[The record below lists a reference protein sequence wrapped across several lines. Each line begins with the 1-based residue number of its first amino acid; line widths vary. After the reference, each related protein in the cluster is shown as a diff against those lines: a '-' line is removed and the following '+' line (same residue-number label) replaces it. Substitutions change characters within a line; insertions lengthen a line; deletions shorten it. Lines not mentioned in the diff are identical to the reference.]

1 MGEYEIQQGFETQK
15 SLIFKF
21 IISLRNLFWATLR
34 IKRTKT
40 SIMQEK
46 NHEPTIKPF
55 ISIVLPCYNEEA
67 ILSANINV
75 IVSYLESK
83 SFKYDWE
90 LVIID
95 DGSKD
100 KTGEIANEF
109 SNQNNNIRVIHH
121 PNNLNLGNALKTG
134 FKNAKGDIIVVMD
147 IDLSYSVEHIEKLV
161 DKLVATSS
169 DIVIASP
176 YMPGGKVTDVPF
188 TRKMMSRWVNRFMRI
203 AAQDKYYTYT
213 GMVRAYRKDFINTV
227 NLKTKDY
234 EINPEI
240 LYKAMILRARIIE
253 IPAHLD
259 WTEQNEYKGKRTS
272 SIRMLRGFFS
282 GIMSS
287 FIFRPYIFFLAIG
300 TFLML
305 LSMYELVWLLVDTLS
320 YMSRQL
326 EIEQSFSASL
336 ALQFRK
342 NPQSFIV
349 GGITFI
355 AAIQFLSLGF
365 LSLQSKRYFEEL
377 FHLGTSFKK
386 RNHFL

>member
-1 MGEYEIQQGFETQK
+1 MK
-15 SLIFKF
+15 
-21 IISLRNLFWATLR
+21 
-34 IKRTKT
+34 
-40 SIMQEK
+40 
-46 NHEPTIKPF
+46 KPF
-55 ISIVLPCYNEEA
+55 VSIVLPCYNEEA
-67 ILSANINV
+67 ILKNNIDT
-75 IVSYLESK
+75 IISYLCSK
-83 SFKYDWE
+83 NEKYQWE
-90 LVIID
+90 IVIIN

-100 KTGEIANEF
+100 NTGKIANELER
-109 SNQNNNIRVIHH
+109 QNEQIRVIHH
-121 PNNLNLGNALKTG
+121 PTNLNLGNALKTG
-134 FKNAKGDIIVVMD
+134 FKNCKGDIIVVMD
-147 IDLSYSVEHIEKLV
+147 IDLSYSTDHIERMV
-161 DKLVATSS
+161 DKLIETTS

-188 TRKMMSRWVNRFMRI
+188 GRKIMSRWVNEFMRI
-203 AAQDKYYTYT
+203 AAQDKYHTYT

-240 LYKAMILRARIIE
+240 LYKAMILRARVVE

-259 WTEQNEYKGKRTS
+259 WTEQNKYKGKRTS
-272 SIRMLRGFFS
+272 SIKMLRGFFS

-300 TFLML
+300 LVLML

-320 YMSRQL
+320 YISKSNGV
-326 EIEQSFSASL
+326 IHTFSESL

-355 AAIQFLSLGF
+355 AGIQFLSLGF

-386 RNHFL
+386 ERKQHKI